1 MSDTAPEPEA
11 KTEGGREPAAMSV
24 RGAAA
29 WAMVGQYMSFAIQF
43 VSSVVISR
51 FFLSPAEVGLFSI
64 GLAAAL
70 LVSILQDFGLSRYLS
85 AQPTL
90 SREEIARCSSVAF
103 LFSLVVASVIALT
116 AWPLAQ
122 IYHQPALTKIL
133 LIISS
138 SYLFLPLA
146 VVPMALMARSMQFHS
161 HFAVNVGG
169 AAVQAMVAVSLAWAG
184 YSSLALAWGT
194 VGSAIARGL
203 IAQTLRRAPPWPLRI
218 DGVKPVLAFGSRSS
232 LLYLTGALGTRS
244 PDLIVGKLLSLTA
257 VGLYSRAV
265 SLSDQF
271 RMLIAGAIGS
281 VFFPA
286 FARIRD
292 RGEPLGPA
300 YLRVCGGYSAIIWP
314 GMAGLALAAEPVVHL
329 LYGPAWNGV
338 VPLLQWIALSELL
351 FILFPLNT
359 DLPIL
364 MGRMNKLMVVCV
376 VDTVMS
382 LALLAAGA
390 RWGVQGAAIS
400 RMAYAAGYVLLYARF
415 LHDITQFD
423 WGEMAKMYA
432 RSLVATLAALAPL
445 SATYLFWQGPSQI
458 AIPVLLGAVALGG
471 VLWLGALV
479 LVRHPILKEFAGML
493 ARVPVLGPAMNRM
506 VRAS

>member
-1 MSDTAPEPEA
+1 MPRVSDTAPTPEPEA
-11 KTEGGREPAAMSV
+11 QTEGGREPAAMSV

-169 AAVQAMVAVSLAWAG
+169 AAVQAAVAVSLAWAG

-203 IAQTLRRAPPWPLRI
+203 SRRAC
-218 DGVKPVLAFGSRSS
+218 
-232 LLYLTGALGTRS
+232 
-244 PDLIVGKLLSLTA
+244 A
-257 VGLYSRAV
+257 VRRHGRCAS
-265 SLSDQF
+265 
-271 RMLIAGAIGS
+271 
-281 VFFPA
+281 
-286 FARIRD
+286 
-292 RGEPLGPA
+292 
-300 YLRVCGGYSAIIWP
+300 
-314 GMAGLALAAEPVVHL
+314 
-329 LYGPAWNGV
+329 
-338 VPLLQWIALSELL
+338 
-351 FILFPLNT
+351 
-359 DLPIL
+359 
-364 MGRMNKLMVVCV
+364 MG
-376 VDTVMS
+376 
-382 LALLAAGA
+382 
-390 RWGVQGAAIS
+390 
-400 RMAYAAGYVLLYARF
+400 
-415 LHDITQFD
+415 
-423 WGEMAKMYA
+423 
-432 RSLVATLAALAPL
+432 
-445 SATYLFWQGPSQI
+445 
-458 AIPVLLGAVALGG
+458 
-471 VLWLGALV
+471 
-479 LVRHPILKEFAGML
+479 
-493 ARVPVLGPAMNRM
+493 
-506 VRAS
+506 

>member
-1 MSDTAPEPEA
+1 
-11 KTEGGREPAAMSV
+11 
-24 RGAAA
+24 
-29 WAMVGQYMSFAIQF
+29 
-43 VSSVVISR
+43 
-51 FFLSPAEVGLFSI
+51 
-64 GLAAAL
+64 
-70 LVSILQDFGLSRYLS
+70 
-85 AQPTL
+85 
-90 SREEIARCSSVAF
+90 
-103 LFSLVVASVIALT
+103 
-116 AWPLAQ
+116 
-122 IYHQPALTKIL
+122 
-133 LIISS
+133 
-138 SYLFLPLA
+138 
-146 VVPMALMARSMQFHS
+146 
-161 HFAVNVGG
+161 
-169 AAVQAMVAVSLAWAG
+169 
-184 YSSLALAWGT
+184 
-194 VGSAIARGL
+194 
-203 IAQTLRRAPPWPLRI
+203 
-218 DGVKPVLAFGSRSS
+218 VKPVLAFGSRSS

-423 WGEMAKMYA
+423 WGEMAKVYA
-432 RSLVATLAALAPL
+432 RSFVATLAALAPL

-458 AIPVLLGAVALGG
+458 AMPVLLGAVALGG

-479 LVRHPILKEFAGML
+479 LVRHPILKEFAGIF
-493 ARVPVLGPAMNRM
+493 ARVPVVGPVMNRM
-506 VRAS
+506 VRAA